1 MNEDTSSSRWIRR
14 RQLSGQPRPS
24 REILASAVGRS
35 SLVTR
40 RYYGVRVARL
50 PSGLPPLRIAHLT
63 DLHVGRVT
71 PEARLI
77 AAVEAAN
84 ELDPDVVCL
93 TGDYV
98 AHSLR
103 YLPRLTHCLKALKRP
118 AFATLG
124 NHDYWQDGGAVRRA
138 LEAIGIHVLMNE
150 SVELMAAGRK
160 WRLVGIDD
168 AVTNHHDVRRAFA
181 QCNGEPTV
189 VLSHLAEL
197 APDCAGRGAS
207 LVLSGHTH
215 GGQVRTGGVVDLVM
229 RRMGHRYI
237 MGWYA
242 AGETA
247 VYVNRGVGAAVF
259 PWRSRH
265 ARAEVAGIELSPG
278 LDRGPRISIAA
289 AESDHGWPAP
299 PAHGDG
305 VAAPFPRV
313 ERT

>member
-1 MNEDTSSSRWIRR
+1 VNEETTNSRWQRR
-14 RQLSGQPRPS
+14 RQLAGQPRPS

-40 RYYGVRVARL
+40 RLYGVRVARL
-50 PSGLPPLRIAHLT
+50 PEDVAPLRIAHLT

-71 PEARLI
+71 PEARLL

-103 YLPRLTHCLKALKRP
+103 YLPRLTHCLRGLKRP

-124 NHDYWQDGGAVRRA
+124 NHDYWQDGSAVRRA
-138 LEAIGIHVLMNE
+138 LEAIGIHVLSNE
-150 SVELMAAGRK
+150 STLIEVRGRR
-160 WRLVGIDD
+160 WRLVGVDD
-168 AVTNHHDVRRAFA
+168 AVTNHHDLERAFS

-197 APDCAGRGAS
+197 APACDAHGAS

-215 GGQVRTGGVVDLVM
+215 GGQVRAAGVVDLVM

-259 PWRSRH
+259 PWRSHH
-265 ARAEVAGIELSPG
+265 ARAEVAGIDLGPG
-278 LDRGPRISIAA
+278 PGRGPRIRIVA
-289 AESDHGWPAP
+289 AESDGAWPTP
-299 PAHGDG
+299 PAFGDD
-305 VAAPFPRV
+305 AA
-313 ERT
+313 TG